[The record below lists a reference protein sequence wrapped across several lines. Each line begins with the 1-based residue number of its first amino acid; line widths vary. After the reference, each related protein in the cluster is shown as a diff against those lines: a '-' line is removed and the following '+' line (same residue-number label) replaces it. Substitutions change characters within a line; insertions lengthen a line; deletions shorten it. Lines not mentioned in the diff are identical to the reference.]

1 MRLKQIKL
9 AGFKSFVD
17 PTTVP
22 FPDNLTA
29 IVGPNGCG
37 KSNLIDAVR
46 WVMGESSAK
55 HLRGDSMTDVIFNG
69 STSRKPV
76 GQASIELVFDNSDG
90 TLKGEFASYA
100 EIALR
105 RTVTRDGQSN
115 YYLNGTKCRRKDITG
130 IFLGTGLGPR
140 SYAIIEQGM
149 ISRLI
154 ESKPQ
159 ELRVFLE
166 EAAGISKY
174 KERRRE
180 TENRIKHTRENME
193 RLTDIR
199 DELGKQLA
207 HLQRQ
212 ANSATKYKTFKQDER
227 RLKGEL
233 SALKWSKFNQ
243 QVETL
248 SSEIS
253 KLETELEARIAE
265 QRHADLEIEKT
276 REKHIDISDAFN
288 QAQGNFYG
296 IGADIARLEQ
306 SISHKKERQAQLNQ
320 DFQQVNASL
329 SQATE
334 QMSQD
339 EINLTEL
346 TEQKLE
352 LEPEL
357 ELQQQ
362 QLEQAQRSLE
372 ELEVSVLDWE
382 KNWEEYNKS
391 SAANSQKMEVERTRI
406 QHFEK
411 VIERLSTRIES
422 NQKESYTLSA
432 EPIEDDVLNASL
444 ELSKAEEQ
452 TSLLSESVEILFDEI
467 SGMREHRRAKQKEI
481 EISRSQ
487 LQKIQSEHISLNA
500 IQRAALGH
508 TDTGVA
514 DWLVSNALAEN
525 KKLAQSIKVDNGWE
539 DAVEMVLG
547 DYLEATSCDSFS
559 VFESELGNLETGR
572 LCLVDNSD
580 RSEYSVPNDSSNQ
593 DSSLVTLSSK
603 IHHLNINV
611 PTLNN
616 VFVTDSLTD
625 ALTQRASLSA
635 EQSYVTKD
643 GFWIASNWIR
653 VAKKESEE
661 MSLLERETKLETLA
675 IDLEKHEVVLERL
688 QQSSDEE
695 SDRLKDA
702 ENTWE
707 EKQRELRVVTK
718 NYSDLRAQV
727 GSQQAKLE
735 QMVKR
740 KDALVKEKDDLTH
753 QLQVDETALS
763 QSRLSLEKLVDAMAD
778 DLEQKESLSR
788 QKEEK
793 RRMLDD
799 ARNQA
804 RQAKDKSHE
813 LELSVANVN
822 AEINSSQSTNQRM
835 QQQVTEMQSRKIQ
848 LQDSLEAANSP
859 DDELQME
866 LDASLEK
873 RLRAEDSLAQAKDN
887 LEVVEKSVRVFEKQR
902 GDAEQAAQAVRSRL
916 EQLRM
921 QWSENSAK
929 QNSQEENINNHDE
942 DIKNILENLEEG
954 ANENEWNQRL
964 ENVSAKIQRLGAINL
979 AAIEEHKEQSERKI
993 YLDAQHEDLDEAL
1006 ESLESA
1012 IRKIDKETRT
1022 RFKETFDK
1030 VNAGL
1035 KELFPK
1041 IFGGGHAYLELTGED
1056 LLDTGV
1062 TVMARPPGKRNSTIH
1077 LLSGGEKA
1085 LTALALVFSI
1095 FRLNPAPFCMLDEVD
1110 APLDDANVGRFC
1122 NLVKEMSEHLQFI
1135 YITHNKVSME
1145 MAQALAGVT
1154 MQEPGASRLVA
1165 VDVDE
1170 AAHLAGI

>member
-22 FPDNLTA
+22 FPENLTA

-55 HLRGDSMTDVIFNG
+55 HLRGDSMMDVIFNG
-69 STSRKPV
+69 STTRKPV

-105 RTVTRDGQSN
+105 RTVSRDGQSN

-180 TENRIKHTRENME
+180 TETRIRHTRENME

-199 DELGKQLA
+199 EELGKQIA

-212 ANSATKYKTFKQDER
+212 ANAATKYKAFKQDER

-233 SALKWSKFNQ
+233 SALKWRKFNQ

-248 SSEIS
+248 SAEIS

-265 QRHADLEIEKT
+265 QRHADLEIEQT
-276 REKHIDISDAFN
+276 RAKHIDISDAFN

-306 SISHKKERQAQLNQ
+306 SLSHKKERQVQLNQ

-339 EINLTEL
+339 ELSIAEL
-346 TEQKLE
+346 REQKLE

-362 QLEQAQRSLE
+362 QLEQAQMSLE

-382 KNWEEYNKS
+382 QSWEEYNKN
-391 SAANSQKMEVERTRI
+391 SAINSQKMEVERTRI
-406 QHFEK
+406 QHFDK
-411 VIERLSTRIES
+411 VIERLATRID
-422 NQKESYTLSA
+422 NNKKESDSLA
-432 EPIEDDVLNASL
+432 AQPIEDDVLNASL
-444 ELSKAEEQ
+444 ELSKAEEE
-452 TSLLSESVEILFDEI
+452 TNILSESVEVLFEEI
-467 SGMREHRRAKQKEI
+467 SEMRNQRRTKQKEV
-481 EISRSQ
+481 EASRSK

-500 IQRAALGH
+500 IQRAALGD

-514 DWLVSNALAEN
+514 DWLINNALSEN
-525 KKLAQSIKVDNGWE
+525 KKLAQSIKVDSGWE
-539 DAVEMVLG
+539 YAVEMVLG

-559 VFESELGNLETGR
+559 SFENELSNLETGR
-572 LCLVDNSD
+572 LCLVNNSV
-580 RSEYSVPNDSSNQ
+580 SSANKQAVNNDSPLE
-593 DSSLVTLSSK
+593 SLASK
-603 IHHLNINV
+603 IHQLNVSV

-616 VFVTDSLTD
+616 VFVINSLSEAFVMRKSLTAD
-625 ALTQRASLSA
+625 QSLVTQ
-635 EQSYVTKD
+635 D
-643 GFWIASNWIR
+643 GFWVASNWIR
-653 VAKKESEE
+653 VAKKESDE
-661 MSLLERETKLETLA
+661 MSLLERESKLETLL
-675 IDLEKHEVVLERL
+675 IELEKYESELDELQTSADEENERL
-688 QQSSDEE
+688 RDS
-695 SDRLKDA
+695 
-702 ENTWE
+702 ENSWE
-707 EKQRELRVVTK
+707 EKQRELRVVSK
-718 NYSDLRAQV
+718 SYSDLRAQV

-740 KDALVKEKDDLTH
+740 KDALAKEKEDLTH

-763 QSRLSLEKLVDAMAD
+763 QSRASLEKLVDAMAD
-778 DLEQKESLSR
+778 DLEQKESLSN

-793 RRMLDD
+793 RRRLDD

-804 RQAKDKSHE
+804 RQSKDKSHE
-813 LELSVANVN
+813 LELSVANIN

-835 QQQVTEMQSRKIQ
+835 QQQVAEMQSRKIQ
-848 LQDSLEAANSP
+848 LQDALENANSP
-859 DDELQME
+859 DDDLQLE

-873 RLRAEDSLAQAKDN
+873 RLRSEDALSQARDD
-887 LEVVEKSVRVFEKQR
+887 LEVVERSVRVFEKQR
-902 GDAEQAAQAVRSRL
+902 GEAEQAAQGVRSRL
-916 EQLRM
+916 ERLRM

-929 QNSQEENINNHDE
+929 QNSQEENITSHDE
-942 DIKNILENLEEG
+942 DIQSILENLDNQ
-954 ANENEWNQRL
+954 ANEDEWNQRL
-964 ENVSAKIQRLGAINL
+964 ETISAKIQRLGAINL
-979 AAIEEHKEQSERKI
+979 AAIDEHTEQSERKI

-1145 MAQALAGVT
+1145 MAQALVGVT

-1165 VDVDE
+1165 VNVDE
-1170 AAHLAGI
+1170 AADLAGI

>member
-22 FPDNLTA
+22 FPENLTA

-90 TLKGEFASYA
+90 TLKGEYASYA

-180 TENRIKHTRENME
+180 TETRIRHTRENME

-199 DELGKQLA
+199 EELGKQLA

-212 ANSATKYKTFKQDER
+212 ANSANKYKAFKQDER

-233 SALKWSKFNQ
+233 SALKWRKFNQ

-265 QRHADLEIEKT
+265 QRHADLEIEQT

-306 SISHKKERQAQLNQ
+306 SISHKKERQVQLNQ
-320 DFQQVNASL
+320 DFQQVNSSL
-329 SQATE
+329 SQATQ

-339 EINLTEL
+339 ELSL
-346 TEQKLE
+346 AVLREQKLE

-357 ELQQQ
+357 EVQQQ
-362 QLEQAQRSLE
+362 KLEQAQISLE

-382 KNWEEYNKS
+382 QNWEEYNKN
-391 SAANSQKMEVERTRI
+391 SATNNQKMEVERTRI
-406 QHFEK
+406 HHFDK
-411 VIERLSTRIES
+411 VIERLSTRIDN
-422 NQKESYTLSA
+422 NQKESDNLA
-432 EPIEDDVLNASL
+432 AQPIENDVLNASL
-444 ELSKAEEQ
+444 ELSKTEEK
-452 TSLLSESVEILFDEI
+452 TNILSESVEVLFEEI
-467 SGMREHRRAKQKEI
+467 SEMRNQRRSKQKEI
-481 EISRSQ
+481 EISRSK

-500 IQRAALGH
+500 IQRAALGD
-508 TDTGVA
+508 TDTGVV
-514 DWLVSNALAEN
+514 DWLTNNAIVDN
-525 KKLAQSIKVDNGWE
+525 KKLAQHIKVDSGWE
-539 DAVEMVLG
+539 DAVGMVLG

-559 VFESELGNLETGR
+559 AFENELSKLETGR
-572 LCLVDNSD
+572 LCIVDNSLCSD
-580 RSEYSVPNDSSNQ
+580 IKQAVNNETSFE
-593 DSSLVTLSSK
+593 SLASK
-603 IHHLNINV
+603 IHKLNVNV
-611 PTLNN
+611 PTLHN
-616 VFVTDSLTD
+616 VFVSESLSD
-625 ALTQRASLSA
+625 ALAQRERLTA
-635 EQSYVTKD
+635 EQSLVTKD
-643 GFWIASNWIR
+643 GFWIASHWIR
-653 VAKKESEE
+653 IAKQESEE
-661 MSLLERETKLETLA
+661 MSLLERESRLETLS
-675 IDLEKHEVVLERL
+675 IELEKYEAELDEL
-688 QQSSDEE
+688 QASADDENE
-695 SDRLKDA
+695 KLRDS

-718 NYSDLRAQV
+718 TYSDLRAQV

-753 QLQVDETALS
+753 QLQVDEMALS
-763 QSRLSLEKLVDAMAD
+763 QSRSSLEKLVDAMAD
-778 DLEQKESLSR
+778 DLEQKELLSR

-793 RRMLDD
+793 RRMLDE

-813 LELSVANVN
+813 LELSVANIN

-848 LQDSLEAANSP
+848 LQDALENANSP
-859 DDELQME
+859 DDELQLE
-866 LDASLEK
+866 LNSALEK
-873 RLRAEDSLAQAKDN
+873 RLQSENALAQAKDN

-902 GDAEQAAQAVRSRL
+902 GEAEQAAQAVRSRL
-916 EQLRM
+916 ERLRM

-929 QNSQEENINNHDE
+929 QNSQEENITSHDE
-942 DIKNILENLEEG
+942 DIQTIIEGLEDG
-954 ANENEWNQRL
+954 ANEDEWNERL
-964 ENVSAKIQRLGAINL
+964 DNIAAKIQRLGAINL
-979 AAIEEHKEQSERKI
+979 AAIDEHNEQSERKI

-1030 VNAGL
+1030 VNTGL

-1085 LTALALVFSI
+1085 LTALSLVFSI

-1122 NLVKEMSEHLQFI
+1122 KLVKEMSEHLQFI

-1145 MAQALAGVT
+1145 MANALAGVT

-1165 VDVDE
+1165 VNVDE